1 MALFSKKNNYYYV
14 NSNHQI
20 KNNELEEVLTL
31 AADGIGKF
39 ALNDE
44 LTILY
49 FNQGLCDLVDEKA
62 ENIEEVGFNS
72 SLYIHKDDLEYVKM
86 EFIKVVE
93 SRKKNFKM
101 TYRLVHKNGYSIHVK
116 VNGFFT
122 DELYEDKYPIFYL
135 IFTNI
140 SSLVHI
146 NQELEMERKRYAM
159 FTDLL
164 LESYFE
170 YDVKS
175 DILKIFDNTSFYIF
189 PDKEIRMFSK
199 LIGDKNSLNTIQNCL
214 SLYECIMAEK
224 DCEKDIEL
232 LVDNKQKNWFH
243 LKYHKLL
250 DSDNHLYKVIG
261 SYKNI
266 NKEKIL
272 ELMQNQYNY
281 ELKKKAEYDIVTG
294 LLNRA
299 TLEEL
304 VTLNLKIDIM
314 KGINIFM
321 IFDVD
326 DFKNINDTYGHPFG
340 DIVLYRIGNVFKE
353 SFRSVDIIGRL
364 GGDEFAIFLPQVP
377 SAEWVTQKLNGVLQK
392 VKRLPNELKIEKSIS
407 VSIGIYKI
415 RFSDN
420 FNDIFNKAD
429 RALYDAKKSGKNR
442 YKFYLE

>member
-1 MALFSKKNNYYYV
+1 MALFSKKNNYYYI

-20 KNNELEEVLTL
+20 KNNELEEALTL

-44 LTILY
+44 MTILY
-49 FNQGLCDLVDEKA
+49 FNQGLCDLVGEKA
-62 ENIEEVGFNS
+62 EGIEEAGFNS
-72 SLYIHKDDLEYVKM
+72 TLYVHEDDLEYIKM
-86 EFIKVVE
+86 EFIKITE
-93 SRKKNFKM
+93 SRKKNFEL
-101 TYRLVHKNGYSIHVK
+101 TYRLVHKEGYHIYVK
-116 VNGFFT
+116 VNGFFI
-122 DELYEDKYPIFYL
+122 DELYENKYPLFYL
-135 IFTNI
+135 IYTDI
-140 SSLVHI
+140 SSLVRI

-170 YDVKS
+170 YDIKS
-175 DILKIFDNTSFYIF
+175 DILKIFDNTNFYIF
-189 PDKEIRMFSK
+189 PDKEIKMFSK
-199 LIGDKNSLNTIQNCL
+199 IRGDKNSLNTIKNCI
-214 SLYECIMAEK
+214 SLYEFIMAEK
-224 DCEKDIEL
+224 DREKDIEL
-232 LVDNKQKNWFH
+232 LVDSEQKNWFH
-243 LKYHKLL
+243 IKYHKLF
-250 DSDNHLYKVIG
+250 DSENQLYKIIG

-272 ELMQNQYNY
+272 ELRQNQYNY

-294 LLNRA
+294 LLNRG

-304 VTLNLKIDIM
+304 VSLNLKIDVM

-340 DIVLYRIGNVFKE
+340 DIVLQKIGNIFKE

-364 GGDEFAIFLPQVP
+364 GGDEFAIFLPQIP
-377 SAEWVTQKLNGVLQK
+377 SIEWVIQKINGILQK
-392 VKRLPNELKIEKSIS
+392 VKRLPKELKIEKDIS

-415 RFSDN
+415 KFLDN

-429 RALYDAKKSGKNR
+429 RALYVAKNSGKNR
-442 YKFYLE
+442 YEFYWE